1 MIHSAEF
8 IGAKI
13 KVISASNK
21 SLTDLEGSIVDE
33 TKNTFKIKN
42 NKGEE
47 KTLLKKGTVFLINN
61 QTIKGDEITRRPEE
75 RIKLKNHHGA

>member
-1 MIHSAEF
+1 MSMIHSVEF

-13 KVISASNK
+13 KVVSASNK
-21 SLTDLEGSIVDE
+21 SLTGLEGSIVDE

-42 NKGEE
+42 NQGEE

-75 RIKLKNHHGA
+75 RIKLKK